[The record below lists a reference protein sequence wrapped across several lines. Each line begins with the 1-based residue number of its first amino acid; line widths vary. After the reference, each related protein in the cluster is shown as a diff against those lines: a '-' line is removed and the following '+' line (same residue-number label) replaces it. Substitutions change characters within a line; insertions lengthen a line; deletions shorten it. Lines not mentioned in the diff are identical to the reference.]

1 MTLKQA
7 LEDFEI
13 YIVRIYK
20 SNGYYDVKLARE
32 IEKPE
37 EQVGIIIVENNE
49 FIFKIKSNQNR
60 GRRK

>member
-1 MTLKQA
+1 MSKE

-13 YIVRIYK
+13 HIVIIEK

-37 EQVGIIIVENNE
+37 EQIGIISVENDR
-49 FIFKIKSNQNR
+49 FVFKIKSNQ
-60 GRRK
+60 